1 MNKSLLKI
9 FCEMRLQTEFNCDAF
24 QYKLYQTG
32 ETESIYELENMMSLL
47 TTPEQKVALDMLI
60 GIYDINASNYGL
72 TAYERGFKD
81 GIQLM
86 IELNN
91 LVTEN
96 E

>member
-1 MNKSLLKI
+1 
-9 FCEMRLQTEFNCDAF
+9 MRLQTEFDCDAF